1 MRLRELRGN
10 KTQEEVARDLGMTQK
25 TYSNYETG
33 ATEPTLSVIIKMA
46 EYFGVSPNFLCE
58 YRPQSSP
65 KNDIDRTLN
74 LLCGL
79 FYNMTPQN
87 RQKLLGY
94 ANGLIDC
101 QED

>member
-33 ATEPTLSVIIKMA
+33 TTEPTLSIIMKMA

-58 YRPQSSP
+58 FRPKYSP
-65 KNDIDRTLN
+65 KNDIDRELN
-74 LLCGL
+74 DLCGK
-79 FYNMTPQN
+79 FYSLTPKN
-87 RQKLLGY
+87 RDKLQGY
-94 ANGLIDC
+94 IQGLLDN
-101 QED
+101 QGN